1 MDIKPFHFKAEKSG
15 PSVLILGAIHGNEK
29 CGSKAAEELI
39 AQIETGALILECG
52 SVTFIPICNP
62 KAYAANQRYIDVNL
76 NRVIKLHD
84 DPVHYEENL
93 ANQIAPFIAAHDFTL
108 DLHSIHSKGSSF
120 AFLDF
125 PHKDAKGVCAVLGVK
140 TIITGWPDM
149 YEDTDDATTLSF
161 AHEAGKASVTVECG
175 QHDDLDAVE
184 VAKAA
189 ILNSLK
195 YFGVIAGQAKAAQ
208 QCSFVQ
214 AKHRIVKEDEG
225 ILGDGAVNNI
235 EHMHAVKKGEK
246 IAEYNNGN
254 IVKSPEDGVI
264 LIPFK
269 EAQIGDEW
277 FYVGTLQAEKS
288 V

>member
-1 MDIKPFHFKAEKSG
+1 MDIKSFEFYAEKPG

-29 CGSKAAEELI
+29 CGSKAAENLI
-39 AQIETGALILECG
+39 AEIESGKLKLECG

-76 NRVIKLHD
+76 NRVIKRHD
-84 DPVHYEENL
+84 NPAHYEEKL
-93 ANQIAPFIAAHDFTL
+93 ANQIAPIIAAHDFTL

-125 PHKDAKGVCAVLGVK
+125 PHKDAKGVCAVLGVE

-161 AHEAGKASVTVECG
+161 AHEAGRASVTVECG
-175 QHDDLDAVE
+175 QHDEPEAVN
-184 VAKAA
+184 VAYEA
-189 ILNSLK
+189 ISNTLK
-195 YFGVIAGQAKAAQ
+195 YFGIFAGQAQ
-208 QCSFVQ
+208 PTQHCRVVQ
-214 AKHRIVKEDEG
+214 AKHRVVKEGEG
-225 ILGDGAVNNI
+225 ILGDGTINNI
-235 EHMHAVKKGEK
+235 QHMRAVKKDEK

-277 FYVGTLQAEKS
+277 FYVGTLQTEKS

>member
-1 MDIKPFHFKAEKSG
+1 MDIKPFHYKSDKSG

-29 CGSKAAEELI
+29 CGSKAAENLI
-39 AQIETGALILECG
+39 AQIKSGALKLECG
-52 SVTFIPICNP
+52 SVTFVPICNP
-62 KAYAANQRYIDVNL
+62 KAYADNQRYIDVNL

-84 DPVHYEENL
+84 DPVHYEQRL
-93 ANQIAPFIAAHDFTL
+93 ANEIVPIIAAHDFTL

-125 PHKDAKGVCAVLGVK
+125 PHKDAEGICAVLGVE

-149 YEDTDDATTLSF
+149 YEDTDDATTLSC

-175 QHDDLDAVE
+175 QHDDPEAIAV
-184 VAKAA
+184 AQDA
-189 ILNSLK
+189 ILNTLK
-195 YFGVIAGQAKAAQ
+195 YYGIIAGQVKATQ
-208 QCSFVQ
+208 HCKFVQ
-214 AKHRIVKEDEG
+214 AKHRIVKENDG
-225 ILGDGAVNNI
+225 MLGDGTINNI
-235 EHMHAVKKGEK
+235 QHMRAVKKGEK
-246 IAEYNNGN
+246 IAEYSNGN

-277 FYVGTLQAEKS
+277 FYVGTLLAHKS